1 MVPIGGPVKVMPKHD
16 SNRIFT
22 YYGKG
27 GYYGGSHT
35 HVYANPKGDKHERFQ
50 VTHQG
55 PDKGGPH
62 GMPAMKVSYHP
73 DALSAQAHAEKL
85 AGKGAERVREE
96 TELNELDRP
105 SKGKDTILS
114 RYASRNLQ
122 QSRQNA
128 GQSFPGAIDATASTG
143 KKISRGIGLATAAN
157 KITGHAKVP
166 AVAREETELDEGNP
180 ENKLKKRAVT
190 RAIGGRAIG
199 PAGMQ
204 NILRPYNRNPARGAV
219 VANQAALK
227 AGRATLRGNTNE
239 ETELDELS
247 QDTLVSYG
255 QKAREAGGRTKGS
268 AMAVKKILAA
278 RGKSTGVKVP
288 ASEETE

>member
-1 MVPIGGPVKVMPKHD
+1 
-16 SNRIFT
+16 
-22 YYGKG
+22 
-27 GYYGGSHT
+27 
-35 HVYANPKGDKHERFQ
+35 VYANPKGDKHERFQ

-96 TELNELDRP
+96 TELDEVRQTASGIGSMVFYKPGGTNKPNKLTPEQLARKKKEAEHLAAIKASGGKGFKEETELDELDRP

-166 AVAREETELDEGNP
+166 AVAREETELDELSSTYEKPGKAP
-180 ENKLKKRAVT
+180 QRMLKPAASERLAKIADRRGMSKDDVLNVLHYQGAGRKSLKAVT
-190 RAIGGRAIG
+190 
-199 PAGMQ
+199 GM
-204 NILRPYNRNPARGAV
+204 R
-219 VANQAALK
+219 K
-227 AGRATLRGNTNE
+227 E
-239 ETELDELS
+239 ETE
-247 QDTLVSYG
+247 
-255 QKAREAGGRTKGS
+255 
-268 AMAVKKILAA
+268 
-278 RGKSTGVKVP
+278 
-288 ASEETE
+288 